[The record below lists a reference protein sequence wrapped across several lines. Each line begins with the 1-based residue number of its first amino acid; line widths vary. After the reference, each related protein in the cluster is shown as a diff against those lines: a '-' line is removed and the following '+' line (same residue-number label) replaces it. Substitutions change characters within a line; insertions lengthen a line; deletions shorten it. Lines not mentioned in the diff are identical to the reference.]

1 MAAADQATANSGD
14 TERLSPELHAL
25 PRRKPWELRSLPL
38 RHRFPNIAV
47 CGYANAADRRTWPL
61 SGSMGGR
68 RYHTSVGNRFGPRY
82 SVRMRKSLKDNAEHA
97 GMSISTV

>member
-38 RHRFPNIAV
+38 RQDLLRCSDLAV
-47 CGYANAADRRTWPL
+47 FLLDVTNVVPTL
-61 SGSMGGR
+61 GSALGER
-68 RYHTSVGNRFGPRY
+68 
-82 SVRMRKSLKDNAEHA
+82 
-97 GMSISTV
+97 